1 MTQSNPWKVATIA
14 MIASLFAA
22 LLSGVVVAKIHNAE
36 DRPEVTPEVIS
47 ELTET
52 VPEPEPQM
60 QPAPVVAAAPA
71 PAPAA
76 APAPQRSIENC
87 ERYRYKTHT
96 DGGRV
101 VKNGLIGGA
110 LGAGLGAAGGA
121 IGGNTGKGAGIGAL
135 AGAAVSSGYTLHD
148 ESKKKDE
155 SRRAYSACLARNG
168 Y

>member
-1 MTQSNPWKVATIA
+1 MTQSNPWKMATIA

-22 LLSGVVVAKIHNAE
+22 LVSGGVVAKVYNTE
-36 DRPEVTPEVIS
+36 NQPEGTPVVIS

-52 VPEPEPQM
+52 VPEPEP
-60 QPAPVVAAAPA
+60 APVVAAAT
-71 PAPAA
+71 APAA
-76 APAPQRSIENC
+76 APAPHRSIENC
-87 ERYRYKTHT
+87 EHYRYQTHT

-121 IGGNTGKGAGIGAL
+121 IGGNAGKGAGIGAA
-135 AGAAVSSGYTLHD
+135 AGAVVGSGYTLHD
-148 ESKKKDE
+148 ESKKKDAA
-155 SRRAYSACLARNG
+155 RRAYSACLARNG